1 MALIIVRGDL
11 TKMKVDAIVNPS
23 NRYLNPGIR
32 DGSVDAQIHELGGPA
47 LCEELERIG
56 TCPVGSAVITPSYGI
71 HTCKYIIHCVSPVYY
86 NGHHGES
93 KLLANCYKTVLTL
106 ALEKECKSI
115 AFPAIATGTYRYPK
129 AEAYSIATTT
139 IRNFLLASDT
149 DIKVYLVLHNQELA
163 EISEKVDGEINDYIA
178 KTYPNLQ
185 KRQATH
191 TKQPEEP
198 AKAKEEY
205 AAQDKPFAYMCEW
218 WMDQKGMPIGEFY
231 SRANILKATFSRL
244 RTNSQIVPK
253 KNTALACAIG
263 LKLDYDQTQDLLKRA
278 GMILTGYYETDVIV
292 EYFIRKKDYDI
303 DVINSEL
310 ASKNLPT
317 LGASMK

>member
-1 MALIIVRGDL
+1 MALIIVRNDI
-11 TKMKVDAIVNPS
+11 TKMKVDAIVNPT
-23 NRYLNPGIR
+23 NRHLNPGFY
-32 DGSVDAQIHELGGPA
+32 DGSVDAIIHELGGPELIDA
-47 LCEELERIG
+47 LEKIG
-56 TCPVGSAVITPSYGI
+56 TCEPGSAVITPSFGI
-71 HTCKYIIHCVSPVYY
+71 KTCKYIIHCVSPVYRGGY
-86 NGHHGES
+86 NGEYER
-93 KLLANCYKTVLTL
+93 LENCYRTVLSL
-106 ALEKECKSI
+106 ALEKKCKSI
-115 AFPAIATGTYRYPK
+115 AFPAIGTGTNRFPK

-149 DIKVYLVLHNQELA
+149 DIKVYLVLHNRELA
-163 EISEKVDGEINDYIA
+163 EISRKVDGEINDYIS

-185 KRQATH
+185 KKQAIQTE
-191 TKQPEEP
+191 KPEVP
-198 AKAKEEY
+198 AKAKEDY
-205 AAQDKPFAYMCEW
+205 AGQDKPFAYMCEW
-218 WMDQKGMPIGEFY
+218 WMDQKGIPIGEFY

-303 DVINSEL
+303 DAINSEL